1 MNTYKK
7 IIIFLFTFYTAFI
20 FSQSQGTSELNISLG
35 VATFEDFRSA
45 AGDVATSLVTSAI
58 TGEELTHKDGS
69 SQMAFTVHYS
79 YAIKDRWMLGA
90 SLAYQNIKGNLFLD
104 DKKSGHSHSAVYS
117 LGVESNYRYISKPKF
132 QMYSG
137 LGAGYAFGKTTF
149 KLGDALEFKNTNN
162 DNSKINYFTF
172 HVTALGF
179 RVGKKL
185 AAFAELGVGY
195 KGIING
201 GLSYQF

>member
-1 MNTYKK
+1 MKTYKK
-7 IIIFLFTFYTAFI
+7 RIVFLFIFYSAFI

-35 VATFEDFRSA
+35 VATVEDFRSA
-45 AGDVATSLVTSAI
+45 TTDAATSLVTSVI
-58 TGEELTHKDGS
+58 TGEKLTHKDGS
-69 SQMAFTVHYS
+69 SQMAFTLHYS
-79 YAIKDRWMLGA
+79 YAIKDRWMLGT

-104 DKKSGHSHSAVYS
+104 GEKSGYSHSAVYS

-149 KLGDALEFKNTNN
+149 KLGDELEFKNTNK
-162 DNSKINYFTF
+162 DTSKINYMTY
-172 HVTALGF
+172 HLTALGF

-185 AAFAELGVGY
+185 AVFAELGVGY

-201 GLSYQF
+201 GMSYQF

>member
-1 MNTYKK
+1 
-7 IIIFLFTFYTAFI
+7 
-20 FSQSQGTSELNISLG
+20 
-35 VATFEDFRSA
+35 
-45 AGDVATSLVTSAI
+45 
-58 TGEELTHKDGS
+58 
-69 SQMAFTVHYS
+69 
-79 YAIKDRWMLGA
+79 
-90 SLAYQNIKGNLFLD
+90 
-104 DKKSGHSHSAVYS
+104 
-117 LGVESNYRYISKPKF
+117 
-132 QMYSG
+132 MYSG

>member
-1 MNTYKK
+1 MNTYKTF
-7 IIIFLFTFYTAFI
+7 IVSLFTLYSVFS

-35 VATFEDFRSA
+35 AATLEDFRTA
-45 AGDVATSLVTSAI
+45 VENVATSLVRSAI
-58 TGEELTHKDGS
+58 TGEKLTHEDGS
-69 SQMAFTVHYS
+69 SQMAFTAHYS
-79 YAIKDRWMLGA
+79 YAIKDQWMLGA
-90 SLAYQNIKGNLFLD
+90 SLAFQNIKGNLLVD
-104 DKKSGHSHSAVYS
+104 GVKSGKSSSAVYS
-117 LGVESNYRYISKPKF
+117 FGVESNYRYISKPKF

-137 LGAGYAFGKTTF
+137 LGVGYAFGETTF
-149 KLGDALEFKNTNN
+149 TLGDKLEFKNKIDDT
-162 DNSKINYFTF
+162 SKIDYLTF